1 MTLTSNRPSRAAA
14 PLLALVAAL
23 AATGGCR
30 GSRSEDPPVHLQQ
43 NMDFQERGDA
53 QEYNGFFADGRVMRK
68 PPAGTVAVGL
78 LKDDDH
84 LYRGRNLDG
93 TLADALPPS
102 MKLDEKLLSRGESR
116 YNIYCAPCHGDTGH
130 GDGPVTR
137 RGGGFSVQPANL
149 HMGRLLPEPL
159 GYYFHVVSNGKGK
172 MRGYKAQIPVEDRW
186 AIAAWVR
193 TLQVSHTA
201 KASDVPAGGAPSPSA
216 AAPTDTKK
224 GAAQ

>member
-1 MTLTSNRPSRAAA
+1 MTLPRRNGKK
-14 PLLALVAAL
+14 LLFLGAWDWYFVCHRLSLAVAAKNAGFDVTVATPTGPYVPKL
-23 AATGGCR
+23 AEAGIRHVPIRMVRQGKNPAVDAATLDWGG
-30 GSRSEDPPVHLQQ
+30 
-43 NMDFQERGDA
+43 
-53 QEYNGFFADGRVMRK
+53 K
-68 PPAGTVAVGL
+68 
-78 LKDDDH
+78 
-84 LYRGRNLDG
+84 
-93 TLADALPPS
+93 
-102 MKLDEKLLSRGESR
+102 R

-149 HMGRLLPEPL
+149 HMARLLPESL
-159 GYYFHVVSNGKGK
+159 GYYFHVATNGKGK

-201 KASDVPAGGAPSPSA
+201 KASDIPAGNAPSPSA